1 MGLLQKLGAR
11 QNHVPK
17 NRKTQKLYRFS
28 EGEMNWFQFSF
39 ENTLKKA
46 LNKLFSK
53 FGWPMMMESCWN
65 RVPTLAALG
74 WNREKRENS
83 TIISE
88 GGNRRNQI
96 YLQKHAK
103 RCYEK
108 AVEQIWLT
116 YNDGRLRKLCT
127 EVGYVGVGC
136 WRWESAEA
144 EHETMYGSKWQSS
157 QVHWFCTRGNFTTL

>member
-28 EGEMNWFQFSF
+28 EGEMKWFQFSF

-46 LNKLFSK
+46 LNKLCSK

-65 RVPTLAALG
+65 HIPTLAALG

-88 GGNRRNQI
+88 GGNRRNKI
-96 YLQKHAK
+96 YHRKNAK

-108 AVEQIWLT
+108 ALEQIWLT
-116 YNDGRLRKLCT
+116 YDDGRLRKLCT

-136 WRWESAEA
+136 WRWESAGA

-157 QVHWFCTRGNFTTL
+157 QVHWFGTRGNFATL